1 MSLSVSVL
9 SNHDPCASTHRLIH
23 LESRRRGA
31 RLWPVVGRS
40 ATARRTMRERSS
52 HPIVVSAILTAPLS
66 HFVHSG
72 WAVGGCYAG
81 KIFLAVGIIVNVLL
95 LSGVFTARAGE
106 NDNHGKTW
114 KTIDELSAE
123 EKALLDLRAETPRDA
138 EIPYL
143 PLERFP
149 FTAPYTAEEMGI
161 RAMEFP
167 HSPYWNCTLIDIAM
181 SVTNTGFMDQRV
193 TIIPILY
200 LPEGGFAEY
209 LYTRKP
215 GQEVYRWLSQSVSPA
230 ERYGSQTLYVGYRT
244 DLTFPTKLDM
254 FAYSPALRRIRRQ
267 PQPRREDRLPN
278 SAFTFDDLIGRDAWE
293 FSWRVLGTDVLYQT
307 VRFPVTKQSAV
318 LTDDKGGYI
327 EVAASDIKLMGKE
340 YPLYTVDGGVKCF
353 VIEATPKSDWL
364 KDYYINKLIY
374 WVDQQ
379 AFFPLRIEEYDKAG
393 NLVFINS
400 RIGVNGNPALGDHG
414 YAVHFDLSW
423 DIPIDLLSASNHGIL
438 PRTWS
443 EADKKIFFSPGF
455 MRREWF
461 LEPPKSL
468 MSLNSPEEFFLRP
481 TLELGKFPSERKIQ
495 LPSELTARIEA
506 QEREGRLVFEQ

>member
-1 MSLSVSVL
+1 MSKVAAILAIPLSQLVESG
-9 SNHDPCASTHRLIH
+9 CAAD
-23 LESRRRGA
+23 RRSA
-31 RLWPVVGRS
+31 SKTFMVVG
-40 ATARRTMRERSS
+40 MM
-52 HPIVVSAILTAPLS
+52 I
-66 HFVHSG
+66 
-72 WAVGGCYAG
+72 
-81 KIFLAVGIIVNVLL
+81 NVLL
-95 LSGVFTARAGE
+95 LCGFFPVHAGE
-106 NDNHGKTW
+106 NGNPGKTW
-114 KTIDELSAE
+114 KTVDELTTE
-123 EKALLDLRAETPRDA
+123 EKDILDLRVETPRDPQ
-138 EIPYL
+138 IPYL

-149 FTAPYTAEEMGI
+149 FTPPYTAEEMGL
-161 RAMEFP
+161 RVMEFP

-181 SVTNTGFMDQRV
+181 SVTSTGFMDQRV

-200 LPEGGFAEY
+200 LPEGGFSEY

-215 GQEVYRWLSQSVSPA
+215 GQEVYRWLSQSVSPP

-244 DLTFPTKLDM
+244 DLTFPTKLDL

-293 FSWRVLGTDVLYQT
+293 FSWRILGTDVLYQT

-327 EVAASDIKLMGKE
+327 EVPARDIKLMGKE
-340 YPLYTVDGGVKCF
+340 YPRYTSDGGVKCF

-364 KDYYINKLIY
+364 KDYYVSKLIY

-393 NLVFINS
+393 NLVFVNV
-400 RIGVNGNPALGDHG
+400 RTGVQANPALGDHG
-414 YAVHFDLSW
+414 YAVLFDLSW

-438 PRTWS
+438 TRTWS
-443 EADKKIFFSPGF
+443 EEDKKIFFSPGF

-481 TLELGKFPSERKIQ
+481 ALEWGKFPTQRKIH
-495 LPSELTARIEA
+495 LPLELTARLEA
-506 QEREGRLVFEQ
+506 QERERRLVFEQ